1 MPQNLSF
8 RQETLP
14 GEGLL
19 DPRKTLR
26 IGAYDSSC
34 QAVAEAMLSHTLGP
48 VETLGKTLV
57 LGTEECMYPA
67 LRLGEGLERL
77 GAEVC
82 CHATTRSPI
91 GLCDAP
97 GYPIRSGW
105 KLPSFYEEERTTYVY
120 NLREYDTVIVVS
132 DTKKTDLRAIQAL
145 ASVLTCKHLI
155 YTQGEG
161 VTLLLK
167 DITGQ
172 IEPLGTQARERKIQ
186 SGTPYYEMLPIEY
199 EPTPAYLHAYQDAL
213 ARYAGIT
220 AEAVGSVA
228 RQIWAEKG
236 DRAALVSLARAGTP
250 VGILIKRYLKTYYHA
265 NVTHASVS
273 IIRGR
278 GIDENAMAWLLERHA
293 PEDLQFVDGWTGKG
307 AIQGQLQQAMQA
319 YPGVSPGLA
328 VLSDPA
334 CLAEKWGTREDFL
347 IASSCLNSVVS
358 GLLSRTVY
366 RPDLIGPQDFH
377 GAVFYDQWQD
387 RDLTYQF
394 IDRIEAHFRPPK
406 QTPPPP
412 GPQTDRTAAEEVTQI
427 CRVFGDEAHLGHLY
441 QLAREKQVPL
451 EVYPLVHYRAC
462 GLIREMADA

>member
-1 MPQNLSF
+1 MPSYTTSYTKETTLRVAKRYRNAKRAYLLVNPLQAKHMPVSPTEALTMMRTLGEGLQQEFPGARLVLGFAETATALGAAVASRLGPDCAFLTTTREAGEGPGWVRFLEEHSHAAEQKLWGGDLDALLQETDTVLFVDDEISTGKTLRNMVAQLTRRWPALGEKALVAASLLNRVTPEQEEALADAGITCRCLVRLPQEDHTAQVADWTVTEAPPAVPQNLSF

-34 QAVAEAMLSHTLGP
+34 QAVAEAMLSRALGP

-120 NLREYDTVIVVS
+120 NLREYDTVIVLS

-161 VTLLLK
+161 YVWKL
-167 DITGQ
+167 
-172 IEPLGTQARERKIQ
+172 
-186 SGTPYYEMLPIEY
+186 S
-199 EPTPAYLHAYQDAL
+199 
-213 ARYAGIT
+213 
-220 AEAVGSVA
+220 
-228 RQIWAEKG
+228 KG
-236 DRAALVSLARAGTP
+236 
-250 VGILIKRYLKTYYHA
+250 
-265 NVTHASVS
+265 
-273 IIRGR
+273 
-278 GIDENAMAWLLERHA
+278 
-293 PEDLQFVDGWTGKG
+293 
-307 AIQGQLQQAMQA
+307 
-319 YPGVSPGLA
+319 
-328 VLSDPA
+328 
-334 CLAEKWGTREDFL
+334 
-347 IASSCLNSVVS
+347 
-358 GLLSRTVY
+358 
-366 RPDLIGPQDFH
+366 
-377 GAVFYDQWQD
+377 
-387 RDLTYQF
+387 
-394 IDRIEAHFRPPK
+394 
-406 QTPPPP
+406 
-412 GPQTDRTAAEEVTQI
+412 
-427 CRVFGDEAHLGHLY
+427 
-441 QLAREKQVPL
+441 
-451 EVYPLVHYRAC
+451 
-462 GLIREMADA
+462 

>member
-1 MPQNLSF
+1 MPSYTTSYTKETTLRVAKRYRNAKRAYLLVNPLQAKHMPVSPTEALTMMRTLGEGLRQEFPGARLVLGFAETATALGAAVASRLGPDCAFLTTTREAGEGPGWVRFLEEHSHAAEQKLWGGDLDALLQKTDTVLFVDDEISTGKTLRNMVAQLTRRWPALGEKTLVAASLLNRVTPEQEETLADAGITCRCLVRLPQEDHTAQVVDWAVTEAPPAVPQNLSF

-26 IGAYDSSC
+26 IGAYDRSC

-48 VETLGKTLV
+48 VDTLGKTLV

-161 VTLLLK
+161 YVWKL
-167 DITGQ
+167 
-172 IEPLGTQARERKIQ
+172 
-186 SGTPYYEMLPIEY
+186 S
-199 EPTPAYLHAYQDAL
+199 
-213 ARYAGIT
+213 
-220 AEAVGSVA
+220 
-228 RQIWAEKG
+228 KG
-236 DRAALVSLARAGTP
+236 
-250 VGILIKRYLKTYYHA
+250 
-265 NVTHASVS
+265 
-273 IIRGR
+273 
-278 GIDENAMAWLLERHA
+278 
-293 PEDLQFVDGWTGKG
+293 
-307 AIQGQLQQAMQA
+307 
-319 YPGVSPGLA
+319 
-328 VLSDPA
+328 
-334 CLAEKWGTREDFL
+334 
-347 IASSCLNSVVS
+347 
-358 GLLSRTVY
+358 
-366 RPDLIGPQDFH
+366 
-377 GAVFYDQWQD
+377 
-387 RDLTYQF
+387 
-394 IDRIEAHFRPPK
+394 
-406 QTPPPP
+406 
-412 GPQTDRTAAEEVTQI
+412 
-427 CRVFGDEAHLGHLY
+427 
-441 QLAREKQVPL
+441 
-451 EVYPLVHYRAC
+451 
-462 GLIREMADA
+462 

>member
-1 MPQNLSF
+1 MPSYTTSYTKETTLRVAKRYRNAKRAYLLVNPLQAKHMPVSPTEALTMMRTLGEGLRQEFPGARLVLGFAETATALGAAVASRLGPDCAFLTTTREAGEGPGWVRFLEEHSHAAEQKLWGGDLDALLQETDTVLFVDDEISTGKTLRNMVAQLTRRWPALGEKTLVAASLLNRVTPEQEEALADAGITCRCLVRLPQEDHTAQVADWTVTEAPPAVPQNLSF

-26 IGAYDSSC
+26 IGAYDGSC

-67 LRLGEGLERL
+67 LRLGERLERL

-161 VTLLLK
+161 YVWKL
-167 DITGQ
+167 
-172 IEPLGTQARERKIQ
+172 
-186 SGTPYYEMLPIEY
+186 S
-199 EPTPAYLHAYQDAL
+199 
-213 ARYAGIT
+213 
-220 AEAVGSVA
+220 
-228 RQIWAEKG
+228 KG
-236 DRAALVSLARAGTP
+236 
-250 VGILIKRYLKTYYHA
+250 
-265 NVTHASVS
+265 
-273 IIRGR
+273 
-278 GIDENAMAWLLERHA
+278 
-293 PEDLQFVDGWTGKG
+293 
-307 AIQGQLQQAMQA
+307 
-319 YPGVSPGLA
+319 
-328 VLSDPA
+328 
-334 CLAEKWGTREDFL
+334 
-347 IASSCLNSVVS
+347 
-358 GLLSRTVY
+358 
-366 RPDLIGPQDFH
+366 
-377 GAVFYDQWQD
+377 
-387 RDLTYQF
+387 
-394 IDRIEAHFRPPK
+394 
-406 QTPPPP
+406 
-412 GPQTDRTAAEEVTQI
+412 
-427 CRVFGDEAHLGHLY
+427 
-441 QLAREKQVPL
+441 
-451 EVYPLVHYRAC
+451 
-462 GLIREMADA
+462 

>member
-1 MPQNLSF
+1 MPSYTTSYTKETTLRVAKRYRNAKRAYLLVNPLQAKHMPVSPTEALTMMRTLGEGLRQEFPGARLVLGFAETATALGAAVASRLGPDCAFLTTTREAGEGPGWVRFLEEHSHAAEQKLWGGDLDALLQKTDTVLFVDDEISTGKTLRNMVAQLTRRWLALGEKTLVAASLLNRVTPEQEEALADAGITCRCLVRLPQEDHTAQVADWTVTEAPPAVPQNLSF

-48 VETLGKTLV
+48 VDTLGKTLV

-67 LRLGEGLERL
+67 LRLGEKLERL

-161 VTLLLK
+161 YVWKL
-167 DITGQ
+167 
-172 IEPLGTQARERKIQ
+172 
-186 SGTPYYEMLPIEY
+186 S
-199 EPTPAYLHAYQDAL
+199 
-213 ARYAGIT
+213 
-220 AEAVGSVA
+220 
-228 RQIWAEKG
+228 KG
-236 DRAALVSLARAGTP
+236 
-250 VGILIKRYLKTYYHA
+250 
-265 NVTHASVS
+265 
-273 IIRGR
+273 
-278 GIDENAMAWLLERHA
+278 
-293 PEDLQFVDGWTGKG
+293 
-307 AIQGQLQQAMQA
+307 
-319 YPGVSPGLA
+319 
-328 VLSDPA
+328 
-334 CLAEKWGTREDFL
+334 
-347 IASSCLNSVVS
+347 
-358 GLLSRTVY
+358 
-366 RPDLIGPQDFH
+366 
-377 GAVFYDQWQD
+377 
-387 RDLTYQF
+387 
-394 IDRIEAHFRPPK
+394 
-406 QTPPPP
+406 
-412 GPQTDRTAAEEVTQI
+412 
-427 CRVFGDEAHLGHLY
+427 
-441 QLAREKQVPL
+441 
-451 EVYPLVHYRAC
+451 
-462 GLIREMADA
+462 